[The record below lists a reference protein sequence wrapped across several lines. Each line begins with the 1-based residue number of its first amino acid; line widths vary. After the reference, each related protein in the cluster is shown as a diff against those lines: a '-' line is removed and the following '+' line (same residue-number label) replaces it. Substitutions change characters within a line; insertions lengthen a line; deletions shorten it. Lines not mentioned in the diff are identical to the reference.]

1 MRLAET
7 YLDRA
12 EAYIQLG
19 EMQKAAD
26 DINKVRAR
34 ANAKPVAASEVS
46 IDYLLDERVREL
58 YTEEFREVV
67 LRRTGKFLE
76 YLRKYNDNPQA
87 PAMNVKDYNVL
98 WPIPQTEID
107 ATGGALT
114 QNPGY

>member
-1 MRLAET
+1 M
-7 YLDRA
+7 
-12 EAYIQLG
+12 
-19 EMQKAAD
+19 
-26 DINKVRAR
+26 
-34 ANAKPVAASEVS
+34 
-46 IDYLLDERVREL
+46 
-58 YTEEFREVV
+58 V

-87 PAMNVKDYNVL
+87 PAMNVKDYNIL

>member
-46 IDYLLDERVREL
+46 IDYLLTNV
-58 YTEEFREVV
+58 FRIIYG
-67 LRRTGKFLE
+67 RIPRSGFASYRQISE
-76 YLRKYNDNPQA
+76 YLRS
-87 PAMNVKDYNVL
+87 
-98 WPIPQTEID
+98 ITI
-107 ATGGALT
+107 LT
-114 QNPGY
+114 RRLRR